1 MAKPTFVRLN
11 DGWNAEPNAPDP
23 RVVIEA
29 GMISLSFFLNPWAYE
44 ADEEE
49 VGILSFG
56 DCRSWRLGATND
68 EGWYSG
74 QCRHSAIAPAWGEFY
89 EIAGPDLLAEQPDD
103 WRPVP
108 IVGTGRRHFLFYL
121 RDETFECFAADWS
134 FRREPPG
141 WGRPDSRV
149 TSHAI

>member
-1 MAKPTFVRLN
+1 MANPTFVRLN

-23 RVVIEA
+23 RVVA
-29 GMISLSFFLNPWAYE
+29 GASTVSLSFLLNPWAYK

-74 QCRHSAIAPAWGEFY
+74 QCRYSAIAPAWGEFY
-89 EIAGPDLLAEQPDD
+89 EIVGPDLVAEQPDD
-103 WRPVP
+103 WRAVSILTTRLIFLPSRSCADS
-108 IVGTGRRHFLFYL
+108 RRFLTRSGNF
-121 RDETFECFAADWS
+121 RDERASWRWKRRNCVMAD
-134 FRREPPG
+134 G
-141 WGRPDSRV
+141 
-149 TSHAI
+149 